1 MTLTDRHRHFLL
13 IEQGLV
19 PVIFNFLLNGL
30 IVWAL
35 FRTVELVPL
44 WGKSSVGIDLL
55 VTGFVLPFLTCL
67 IVSTIVSRDFRAGK
81 IPAIP
86 NNQLPLSKWFQRSL
100 LVRGLFLGIL
110 GVIFAAAPIVWALD
124 LGQAQPLAVSSF
136 ILFKAVWAALLAM
149 VFTPI
154 VGWWALANASRTSD
168 IQ

>member
-1 MTLTDRHRHFLL
+1 
-13 IEQGLV
+13 
-19 PVIFNFLLNGL
+19 
-30 IVWAL
+30 
-35 FRTVELVPL
+35 
-44 WGKSSVGIDLL
+44 
-55 VTGFVLPFLTCL
+55 
-67 IVSTIVSRDFRAGK
+67 
-81 IPAIP
+81 
-86 NNQLPLSKWFQRSL
+86 

-154 VGWWALANASRTSD
+154 VGWWALANASRASD